1 MLDGLLGRGG
11 FSSKCKSLIK
21 PTRTRIE
28 VLRRRAEA
36 KQRFLKEDLAK
47 LLANGLDVNA
57 YGRTEEFIAGLN
69 LLSCYT
75 FIDQSC
81 EYILKQL
88 SVMQKLGQCP
98 EEFRETVASLMFAAA
113 RFSDLPELRDL
124 RDVFQER
131 YGSGLE
137 CFVNQVFVEKLASK
151 PPAVEKRIKLLQD
164 IAAEFSIQWDSKGF
178 KERMDKPSTLAQD
191 QAKKLGPLSVADDKY
206 KLPNGNNVF
215 RKNDQRSKERIEHAH
230 KEAALHNGGNVIV
243 RNIPFVGRE
252 EKCSKERIEH
262 AHKEAP
268 SHNDGNVNVWN
279 IPFVGREEKRPKE
292 RIEHAHKEHTLH
304 NDGNVIFRNIPFVG
318 REEKRPKER
327 IEHAHKEPALPD
339 DGNVHVRRKELLDIP
354 IVGRDEKRGYKHEV
368 LISKA
373 ENDGYFSKA
382 KQESASEKNGFGKND
397 TPSSLKSSGSSYHDR
412 KPEGFDDAKVNRG
425 RKERHG
431 YKQEPVTNRAETIE
445 TENDD
450 DRLFKGRQEFAA
462 KKHGSSIG
470 ADPTHFMIKSP
481 RSSRDRRPEIRN
493 NDRVNGDEDIGVKLT
508 RKVQVEEVVRLKS
521 CYNGSLPPPYV
532 KSNIPP
538 PYSKPINADKI
549 HKKQDSPYH
558 EHGARD
564 DLSPHIVSNSDHGV
578 GNDVPLPKP
587 RSIRRK
593 HSKSSS
599 SHDDVGSSEDARI
612 VKRISSS
619 RRKERKGL
627 QILFD
632 DEHYHKDEE
641 EKMMDKLLLH
651 YSKKPSAYDVGKL
664 RKKKSRSNTSKSP
677 HHRSMDEAEI
687 IVPPTRSI
695 SLPHEQSGESES
707 KKVYAR
713 ANSFQPD
720 NQAPHVHPKL
730 PDYDDLAARFAALR
744 GG

>member
-98 EEFRETVASLMFAAA
+98 EECRETVASLMFAAA

-131 YGSGLE
+131 YGTGLE

-164 IAAEFSIQWDSKGF
+164 IATEFSIQWDSKGF
-178 KERMDKPSTLAQD
+178 KERMNKSSTLAQD
-191 QAKKLGPLSVADDKY
+191 QAKKLGSLSVADDKY
-206 KLPNGNNVF
+206 KLPNGNIVF
-215 RKNDQRSKERIEHAH
+215 RKNDQGSKERIEHAH
-230 KEAALHNGGNVIV
+230 KEPKLHN
-243 RNIPFVGRE
+243 VG
-252 EKCSKERIEH
+252 
-262 AHKEAP
+262 
-268 SHNDGNVNVWN
+268 DVNV
-279 IPFVGREEKRPKE
+279 
-292 RIEHAHKEHTLH
+292 
-304 NDGNVIFRNIPFVG
+304 RNIPFVG

-327 IEHAHKEPALPD
+327 IEHAHQGAMLHS
-339 DGNVHVRRKELLDIP
+339 DGNVHARRKEVDIP
-354 IVGRDEKRGYKHEV
+354 IVERDEKRGYKREV

-382 KQESASEKNGFGKND
+382 KQEYASEENDIPSLKSSGSSYRDRKPEVFDDAKVNKGSKERHGYKQESVTNRAETIETENNYGYFSKAKQESASERNGFGNND
-397 TPSSLKSSGSSYHDR
+397 TPSLKSSGSSYHDR
-412 KPEGFDDAKVNRG
+412 KAEVFDDARMSKG

-431 YKQEPVTNRAETIE
+431 YRQEPVTDRAETVE
-445 TENDD
+445 TENND
-450 DRLFKGRQEFAA
+450 DRLFRGRQEFAA

-470 ADPTHFMIKSP
+470 ADHTPFMIKSP
-481 RSSRDRRPEIRN
+481 RSSRDRRPEIPDN
-493 NDRVNGDEDIGVKLT
+493 NRVNGDGEVGIKST
-508 RKVQVEEVVRLKS
+508 RKVQEEEVLKLKS
-521 CYNGSLPPPYV
+521 CYNGSLPPPPPPYV

-558 EHGARD
+558 KHGGRE
-564 DLSPHIVSNSDHGV
+564 DLPPHIVTNSDHGV
-578 GNDVPLPKP
+578 ANDVLLPKP

-664 RKKKSRSNTSKSP
+664 RKKKSSKSP
-677 HHRSMDEAEI
+677 HHRSMDEAEMI
-687 IVPPTRSI
+687 APPTRSI

-720 NQAPHVHPKL
+720 NQAAHVHPKL